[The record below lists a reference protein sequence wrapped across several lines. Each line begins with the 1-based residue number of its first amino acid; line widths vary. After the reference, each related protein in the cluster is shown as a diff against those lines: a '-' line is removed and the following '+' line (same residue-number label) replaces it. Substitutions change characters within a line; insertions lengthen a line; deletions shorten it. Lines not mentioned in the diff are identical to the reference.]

1 MCECNLGI
9 TRCNKWFG
17 RAGKRHWRRGKC
29 SIGDTTRCKSNCQK
43 SRYLEK
49 KTIWDSVGKQL
60 LCNCGTSTLIETHY
74 HNFSVYFNDEF
85 LEKVT
90 EYTNRYHVA
99 EKGKA
104 LGASVAEMK
113 IFFWYC
119 HWHGLHL
126 LSKATHVLGENH
138 KTSYCSWYHESWSI
152 LSLAHMSTCGRQ
164 QWSNGCRETIKHIF

>member
-1 MCECNLGI
+1 MQTPPDVSQTVN
-9 TRCNKWFG
+9 
-17 RAGKRHWRRGKC
+17 RRDIWKIRPFEIPLDSSSC
-29 SIGDTTRCKSNCQK
+29 ATADTSSPK
-43 SRYLEK
+43 
-49 KTIWDSVGKQL
+49 
-60 LCNCGTSTLIETHY
+60 ETPYHY
-74 HNFSVYFNDEF
+74 FSVYFNDEF

-138 KTSYCSWYHESWSI
+138 KTSYCS
-152 LSLAHMSTCGRQ
+152 
-164 QWSNGCRETIKHIF
+164 

>member
-1 MCECNLGI
+1 M
-9 TRCNKWFG
+9 
-17 RAGKRHWRRGKC
+17 
-29 SIGDTTRCKSNCQK
+29 
-43 SRYLEK
+43 
-49 KTIWDSVGKQL
+49 
-60 LCNCGTSTLIETHY
+60 CNCGTSTLIETHY

-126 LSKATHVLGENH
+126 LSKATHVLGENR
-138 KTSYCSWYHESWSI
+138 KLSI
-152 LSLAHMSTCGRQ
+152 VADTMSRDRVFLLRMCLHVVD
-164 QWSNGCRETIKHIF
+164 NN